1 MARIYLNA
9 GLTYNSGD
17 KPGTADMRR
26 NLNMYLGL
34 TVRMCLTI
42 QFSISL
48 VIFAT
53 CTNVIGQESTVSPR
67 LTPLVKVIR
76 DIEPAIVALFTPKE
90 NQLITGS
97 GTVIHEDG
105 YVLTNNHVLP
115 MAEGFALLQNAKPMK
130 FRVVGRI
137 PESDIAVIRLLDV
150 TTPLSIV
157 PIGRSED
164 LMNGE
169 SVVVAG
175 NPGGRGTVFTSG
187 IVSSKSVL
195 EGGPNA
201 LVMTNYEN
209 SRRDRFIQFDAA
221 SNRGNSGGP
230 LVNMEGRIIGIV
242 SAGVQ
247 GEQNVGFAIPIDRVR
262 KQFAQMLESEL
273 IHQKS
278 VGLNLDSSADQAVIF
293 SVEDESAAAE
303 AGLRSGDIMES
314 VNGVTI
320 RHDVDWLL
328 MLEKFLP
335 QSGPLQVV
343 MRRDNEV
350 LEVDVNP
357 RSVFANPA
365 VQIEPIAAG
374 LSYSFYHGA
383 FNQMPDFSKLS
394 VERSGVTSKL
404 NIKEIHQQREDHFG
418 ITFEGLL
425 KIEADGLY
433 RLIIV
438 SDDGSRLF
446 LDGKLLIDHDGNH
459 PPKPAGGLTKLQK
472 GLHPLRIEYFQ
483 GNGEKSLG
491 LFIEYC
497 SSRETV
503 SLRPPTEITAA
514 EYFHPVD
521 ESEK

>member
-1 MARIYLNA
+1 MRLPILISITF
-9 GLTYNSGD
+9 GL
-17 KPGTADMRR
+17 
-26 NLNMYLGL
+26 
-34 TVRMCLTI
+34 CL
-42 QFSISL
+42 ISS
-48 VIFAT
+48 
-53 CTNVIGQESTVSPR
+53 NVMGQESDESPR

-76 DIEPAIVALFTPKE
+76 GIEPAIVALFTPKE
-90 NQLITGS
+90 NQIVTGS

-115 MAEGFALLQNAKPMK
+115 MAEGFALLPDKKPMK

-150 TTPLSIV
+150 KAPLTTV

-262 KQFAQMLESEL
+262 KLFDQMLESEL

-278 VGLNLDSSADQAVIF
+278 IGLKLDSSADRAFII
-293 SVEDESAAAE
+293 SVADESAAAE
-303 AGLRSGDIMES
+303 SGLRSGDVIES
-314 VNGVTI
+314 VNGRAI
-320 RHDVDWLL
+320 RQIEDWLL
-328 MLEKFLP
+328 MQETFLP
-335 QSGPLQVV
+335 QSGSIHIAV
-343 MRRDNEV
+343 RRDNGL

-357 RSVFANPA
+357 RSITATQA
-365 VQIEPIAAG
+365 VEVEHIAPG
-374 LSYSFYHGA
+374 LKYSFYHGTY
-383 FNQMPDFSKLS
+383 NQMPDFTTLS
-394 VERSGVTSKL
+394 AERTNIASTL
-404 NIKEIHQQREDHFG
+404 NVKEIHQQRQDYFAV
-418 ITFEGLL
+418 TFEGLL
-425 KIEADGLY
+425 RIEADGLY
-433 RLIIV
+433 RFIIV
-438 SDDGSRLF
+438 SDDGSRMF

-459 PPKPAGGLTKLQK
+459 PPKPAGGLTRLQK

-491 LFIEYC
+491 LFVEQC

-503 SLRPPTEITAA
+503 SLRPPREITAA
-514 EYFHPVD
+514 EFFHPAGASG
-521 ESEK
+521 E